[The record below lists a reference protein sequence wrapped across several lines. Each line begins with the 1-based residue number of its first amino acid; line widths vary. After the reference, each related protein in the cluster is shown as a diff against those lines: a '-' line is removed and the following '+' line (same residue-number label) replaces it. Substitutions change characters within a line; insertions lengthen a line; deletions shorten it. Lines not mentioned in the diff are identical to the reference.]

1 MPVAIRSSISRDTTA
16 AYRRSDTLARVLPIA
31 SVLVDFD
38 GTACAHDVA
47 EHLLI
52 EFGDPSWPE
61 YDAAWERGEL
71 DSRRVITAQ
80 AAMLGAPAERML
92 EYALEH
98 CPIEPTFPAFVRW
111 LSTEGVPVTVVSDGF
126 GFYIEPILRAAG
138 LGDVPVITNT
148 WTADGDVR
156 ILFENGHAEC
166 IGCGT
171 CKMGAVLGA
180 RERGA
185 VAFVGE
191 GQSDRYGALY
201 ADVAF
206 AKDVL
211 VEIARTDGVP
221 FLPWTTFDD
230 VRAGLEAL
238 DAVPGPV
245 GGERCPGW
253 RTA

>member
-1 MPVAIRSSISRDTTA
+1 
-16 AYRRSDTLARVLPIA
+16 VLPIG

-38 GTACAHDVA
+38 GTACLHDVA

-80 AAMLGAPAERML
+80 AAMLGAPLERMRD
-92 EYALEH
+92 YALEH

-111 LSTEGVPVTVVSDGF
+111 LATEDVPVTVVSDGF

-138 LGDVPVITNT
+138 LGDVVVITNT
-148 WTADGDVR
+148 WSQARGVPLRFD
-156 ILFENGHAEC
+156 NGHAEC

-171 CKMGAVLGA
+171 CKMGAVLEA
-180 RERGA
+180 RARGA
-185 VAFVGE
+185 VAFVGD
-191 GQSDRYGALY
+191 GPSDRYGALY

-206 AKDVL
+206 AKGAL
-211 VEIARTDGVP
+211 VEIARADGVP

-230 VRAGLEAL
+230 VRGHLERIAE
-238 DAVPGPV
+238 VPGPV

>member
-1 MPVAIRSSISRDTTA
+1 M
-16 AYRRSDTLARVLPIA
+16 LPIG

-38 GTACAHDVA
+38 GTACLHDVA

-52 EFGDPSWPE
+52 EFGDPSWPQ

-80 AAMLGAPAERML
+80 AAMLGAPLEHMR
-92 EYALEH
+92 EYALGH

-111 LSTEGVPVTVVSDGF
+111 LATEDVPVTIVSDGF

-138 LGDVPVITNT
+138 LGDLPVITNT
-148 WTADGDVR
+148 WSSEGDARVR
-156 ILFENGHAEC
+156 FDNGHPEC

-171 CKMGAVLGA
+171 CKMRAVIEA
-180 RERGA
+180 RTRGR

-191 GQSDRYGALY
+191 GPSDRYGALY
-201 ADVAF
+201 ADLAF
-206 AKDVL
+206 AKDAL
-211 VEIARTDGVP
+211 VEIARADGVP
-221 FLPWTTFDD
+221 FVPWTTFDD
-230 VRAGLEAL
+230 VRRHLEGIQE
-238 DAVPGPV
+238 VPGPV
-245 GGERCPGW
+245 GGEHCPGW

>member
-1 MPVAIRSSISRDTTA
+1 
-16 AYRRSDTLARVLPIA
+16 VLPIG

-38 GTACAHDVA
+38 GTSCLHDVA

-52 EFGDPSWPE
+52 EFADPSWPE

-71 DSRRVITAQ
+71 DSRRVIEAQ
-80 AAMLGAPAERML
+80 AAMLGAPLERML

-111 LSTEGVPVTVVSDGF
+111 LATEGVPVSIVSDGF

-138 LGDVPVITNT
+138 LGDLRVITNT
-148 WTADGDVR
+148 WSPEGDTRVR
-156 ILFENGHAEC
+156 FDNGHPEC

-171 CKMGAVLGA
+171 CKMRAVIEA
-180 RERGA
+180 RARGP

-191 GQSDRYGALY
+191 GPSDRYGALY

-206 AKDVL
+206 AKDAL
-211 VEIARTDGVP
+211 VEIARADGVP
-221 FLPWTTFDD
+221 FVPWTTFDD
-230 VRAGLEAL
+230 VRGHLEGMEEE
-238 DAVPGPV
+238 VPGPV

>member
-1 MPVAIRSSISRDTTA
+1 VAIRSSISRDTAA
-16 AYRRSDTLARVLPIA
+16 AYRWSDTLTRVLPIA

-38 GTACAHDVA
+38 GTACLHDVA

-71 DSRRVITAQ
+71 DSRRVIIAQ
-80 AAMLGAPAERML
+80 AAMLEAPVERML
-92 EYALEH
+92 EFALEH
-98 CPIEPTFPAFVRW
+98 CPIEPTFPAFVRS
-111 LSTEGVPVTVVSDGF
+111 LATEGVPVTVVSDGF

-138 LGDVPVITNT
+138 LGGVPVISNT
-148 WTADGDVR
+148 WSANGDVR

-171 CKMGAVLGA
+171 CKMGAVLAA
-180 RERGA
+180 RAGGA
-185 VAFVGE
+185 VAFVGD
-191 GQSDRYGALY
+191 GPSDRYGALY

-206 AKDVL
+206 AKNAL
-211 VEIARTDGVP
+211 VEIARADGVP
-221 FLPWTTFDD
+221 FIPWATFDE
-230 VRAGLEAL
+230 VRARLEIL
-238 DAVPGPV
+238 DVLPGPL

>member
-1 MPVAIRSSISRDTTA
+1 
-16 AYRRSDTLARVLPIA
+16 VLPIG

-38 GTACAHDVA
+38 GTACLHDVA

-80 AAMLGAPAERML
+80 AAMLGAPLGRML
-92 EYALEH
+92 EFALEH

-111 LSTEGVPVTVVSDGF
+111 LATEGVSVTVVSDGF
-126 GFYIEPILRAAG
+126 GFYIEPILHAAG
-138 LGDVPVITNT
+138 IGDVVVITNT
-148 WTADGDVR
+148 WSQARGVPIRFD
-156 ILFENGHAEC
+156 NGHVEC

-171 CKMGAVLGA
+171 CKMGAVLEA
-180 RERGA
+180 RARGS
-185 VAFVGE
+185 VAFVGD
-191 GQSDRYGALY
+191 GPSDRYGALY
-201 ADVAF
+201 ADLAF
-206 AKDVL
+206 AKGAL
-211 VEIARTDGVP
+211 VEIARADGVP
-221 FLPWTTFDD
+221 FVPWTTFDD
-230 VRAGLEAL
+230 VRGHLEGIAE
-238 DAVPGPV
+238 VPGPV